1 MRVLKHCAVLVSLAI
16 AALGVTTV
24 NATIVAQMNLEQLV
38 TRSDRVF
45 VGTVVSVSESRVA
58 VGGGEVPAVTY
69 RLHVSEAFKGQ
80 FDEVKGEQ
88 FTEVTMLGSLK
99 HLASGRH
106 PISDFPMLGVNE
118 EYLLFVAPAGPVG
131 ITAPMG
137 LGQGCFTLSGS
148 PDDKVA
154 LNFVGNT
161 GLFNGMSVGI
171 AGGAP
176 VAYSEL
182 AELIRAIVGGAQ

>member
-1 MRVLKHCAVLVSLAI
+1 MRVRKHCAVLVSLAF
-16 AALGVTTV
+16 AALGIAIA
-24 NATIVAQMNLEQLV
+24 NAAIVAQMNLEQLV

-69 RLHVSEAFKGQ
+69 RLRVSEAFKGQ
-80 FDEVKGEQ
+80 FDELKGEQ
-88 FTEVTMLGSLK
+88 FTDVTMLGSLK

-106 PISDFPMLGVNE
+106 PISDFPMLDVDA

-137 LGQGCFTLSGS
+137 LGQGCFTLSGTT
-148 PDDKVA
+148 DDKVA
-154 LNFVGNT
+154 LNLAGNT
-161 GLFNGMSVGI
+161 GLFNGMNVGF
-171 AGGAP
+171 ADGVP
-176 VAYSEL
+176 VRYSEL
-182 AELIRAIVGGAQ
+182 AELIRGIVGGAQ